1 MESDYS
7 QNRETTFALVAAA
20 LFVSV
25 AAHLGL
31 MYALSDCTL
40 STFSATARASQK
52 KWTREVPTMRISTAA
67 APERPEIRETKLES
81 DAVGHDAALEGLSQN
96 DSLPPSAV
104 DTGVLAEEAAPA
116 PEGRLPK
123 QEIIRVSAPVV
134 PDDLAALP
142 RTYVPD
148 ESRLKNAPEL
158 DTAALLQAPRVPVAA
173 TAAGKTMGGVGAGG
187 GTEDAAG
194 GLGGGADGVPGAP
207 AVAPR
212 AAPIAAAEVAAADTA
227 AEVVDVASPVAE
239 TRAAPPKKAPPS
251 VAAPAEMMA
260 RVDEAVVEKEKEA
273 VQDLLGS
280 QDGADFSDN
289 VKTTL
294 DWWADPDAGGRKYFR
309 LTLSSD
315 AVRPLN
321 VVSKDLVFLLD
332 ASGSIAND
340 RLNAC
345 RAVVKDAL
353 RALNT
358 GDRFNVVAFRDKFD
372 YCFSSWQ
379 PVTKDSLKKADKW
392 MDRLTA
398 HGRTDVFATLR
409 SIMTVP
415 RDPRRPV
422 VALVV
427 TDAEATAGM
436 TKSTDI
442 LAAFTKLNGGLVS
455 VYMYGVKERA
465 NKQLMDLL
473 SRGNRGGWTYH
484 AGDRKQAAAELNG
497 FLETFHDPVL
507 TDLRVMFAS
516 ANGVEVHPKMVR
528 NLYKGQPVEI
538 WGSCPA
544 EIKDLSFAVRG
555 LNGADVFE
563 SVFRLPF
570 APTAR
575 TLDLTAKTE
584 WAKLKSYDL
593 QLGALR

>member
-1 MESDYS
+1 M
-7 QNRETTFALVAAA
+7 ALVAAA

-31 MYALSDCTL
+31 MYVLSDCTL
-40 STFSATARASQK
+40 STFSASARAAQK
-52 KWTREVPTMRISTAA
+52 KWTREVPTMRVSRAE
-67 APERPEIRETKLES
+67 APERPETRETKLES
-81 DAVGHDAALEGLSQN
+81 DGKRDSSLESLSGGG
-96 DSLPPSAV
+96 SLPPSAV
-104 DTGVLAEEAAPA
+104 DAGVLAEDVAPA
-116 PEGRLPK
+116 PEVRLPK
-123 QEIIRVSAPVV
+123 QEIIKVSAPVV

-142 RTYVPD
+142 RTYVPA
-148 ESRLKNAPEL
+148 ETRQKNAPEL
-158 DTAALLQAPRVPVAA
+158 DTSALLQAPRVPASVP
-173 TAAGKTMGGVGAGG
+173 TAEKPSGGSGAGG
-187 GTEDAAG
+187 SAE
-194 GLGGGADGVPGAP
+194 GGGGSGVGGDGVPVVP

-212 AAPIAAAEVAAADTA
+212 AAPIVVDKMEAVGSAAEAVG
-227 AEVVDVASPVAE
+227 VASPVVE
-239 TRAAPPKKAPPS
+239 TRTAPPKKAPPS

-280 QDGADFSDN
+280 QDAADFSDN

-294 DWWADPDAGGRKYFR
+294 AWWADPDAGGRKYFR

-340 RLNAC
+340 RLDAC

-507 TDLRVMFAS
+507 TDMRVMFAS

-544 EIKDLSFAVRG
+544 EIKDLAFAVRG
-555 LNGADVFE
+555 LNGADAFE

-570 APTAR
+570 APAAR
-575 TLDLTAKTE
+575 TLDLTAKAE